1 MEEGFESDPDYTLGK
16 ILKYSKL
23 NPVGED
29 AYLMPDGVVVFDE
42 DKIIRAQRIFKH
54 NYWRPDGRGSRRVLK
69 KYTSRPAHDATVPGS
84 NNTDT
89 MYATILSLEAMEY
102 PPLVPAPSVTDYDDI
117 SAALEKS
124 PKSTKGLM
132 DGPHLIVTS
141 YRGGFV
147 YLDNGACMYRCDTGA
162 VGANGYLGHPVGEE
176 GCIVGLGGKWW
187 RARVTYE

>member
-1 MEEGFESDPDYTLGK
+1 MTEGITSDSDYELGK
-16 ILKYSKL
+16 VVKYYKM

-29 AYLMPDGVVVFDE
+29 AYLMPDGKIVFDE

-54 NYWRPDGRGSRRVLK
+54 NYWRPDGRGSRRVLA
-69 KYTSRPAHDATVPGS
+69 KYTSRPAHVANVAGPYT
-84 NNTDT
+84 T
-89 MYATILSLEAMEY
+89 MYATILSLEPLAY
-102 PPLVPAPSVTDYDDI
+102 PPLVPAPSVADHEYI

-124 PKSTKGLM
+124 PKTDKGLM

-147 YLDNGACMYRCDTGA
+147 YLDNGACMYRCETDAT
-162 VGANGYLGHPVGEE
+162 GANGYLGPPVGEE
-176 GCIVGLGGKWW
+176 GCVVGLRGEWW